1 MKYFLLPR
9 FIFVGIALTFLSCQ
23 GGKKLG
29 NDAPGAIT
37 SFSFNKPDSSWK
49 TFQYDKSVK
58 CEWEKNAGRNGTGC
72 IVISG
77 NTLHAKW
84 ERKFFVETGHDYKIT
99 AYAKGEGKALAY
111 LSINDKYSSNMV
123 RGSFDWTL
131 LSLEY
136 TPEKDGMVTVNCNFG
151 YRSGQTIYDGTV
163 WFDDLK
169 IERID

>member
-1 MKYFLLPR
+1 MKNSICLIIFLPIVL
-9 FIFVGIALTFLSCQ
+9 ILYSCL
-23 GGKKLG
+23 GGKKILKDS
-29 NDAPGAIT
+29 NQEISTFDFDT
-37 SFSFNKPDSSWK
+37 PDSTWN

-58 CEWEKNAGRNGTGC
+58 CEWENNAGRKGTGC

-84 ERKFFVETGHDYKIT
+84 EREFIVEAGHTYEIT
-99 AYAKGEGKALAY
+99 AYAKGEGRGLAY
-111 LSINDKYSSNMV
+111 LSVNDKYSSNTA
-123 RGSFDWTL
+123 RDNFDWTL